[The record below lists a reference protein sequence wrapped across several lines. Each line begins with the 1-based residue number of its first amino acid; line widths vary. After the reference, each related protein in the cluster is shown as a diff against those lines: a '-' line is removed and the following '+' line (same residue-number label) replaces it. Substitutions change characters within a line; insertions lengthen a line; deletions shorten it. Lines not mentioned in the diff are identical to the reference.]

1 MKIIRSGSVPSAPG
15 PEAYFTG
22 RVRLDSPFQTDAP
35 ARVGGAIVTF
45 EPGRARPGTPI
56 RWVRR

>member
-1 MKIIRSGSVPSAPG
+1 MKIIRSGSVLPHPARRPILPAACAS
-15 PEAYFTG
+15 T
-22 RVRLDSPFQTDAP
+22 LFQTDAP

>member
-22 RVRLDSPFQTDAP
+22 RVRLDSPFRP
-35 ARVGGAIVTF
+35 MPR
-45 EPGRARPGTPI
+45 RASAERL
-56 RWVRR
+56 

>member
-35 ARVGGAIVTF
+35 AR
-45 EPGRARPGTPI
+45 
-56 RWVRR
+56 WRRDCHL